1 MYYFRLMVD
10 LALTLPEP
18 LVQFIDRQVGPN
30 GFADRQSAI
39 EAVVADWRNK
49 AERLEALV
57 QEGLDALDAGDYE
70 EVHDIEAWLDGLGR
84 D

>member
-1 MYYFRLMVD
+1 MAD
-10 LALTLPEP
+10 LALTLPDP

-39 EAVVADWRNK
+39 EAVVADWRDK
-49 AERLEALV
+49 TERFEALI
-57 QEGLDALDAGDYE
+57 QQGLDALDAGDCE
-70 EVHDIEAWLDGLGR
+70 EVQDIEAWLDGLGR